1 MVLTALRGAV
11 GFLSRLPV
19 GRSATAW
26 EAFGARPVAFPLAG
40 WLLGGLVA
48 TTTLLPGPA
57 ATRGLALVATVYL
70 LTGPTHADG
79 VADLGDAAA
88 VHGAPAERRT
98 VLRDSDL
105 GAGGALALAVVVGG
119 LFTAGMA
126 LASVPT
132 LIAVVLVVASEVAAK
147 TAMATLVCLGT
158 ATHEGLASA
167 LTATT
172 TARDLPPVVV
182 AAAPAAVLAWL
193 AGGATSPASTVSA
206 AMGAVW
212 PVVGVTSAAF
222 LAAGVVVIGLLWWA
236 RDRLGGVNGDVFG
249 AANELTRVLAIHTG
263 VVVWTLG

>member
-1 MVLTALRGAV
+1 VVLTALRGAV

-57 ATRGLALVATVYL
+57 ATRGLALVAAVYL

-79 VADLGDAAA
+79 IADLGDAAA
-88 VHGAPAERRT
+88 VHGDPAERRT

-105 GAGGALALAVVVGG
+105 GAGGALALSVVVGG
-119 LFTAGMA
+119 LFTAGVA

-132 LIAVVLVVASEVAAK
+132 QIAVALVVASEVAAK

-172 TARDLPPVVV
+172 TVRDLPPVVL
-182 AAAPAAVLAWL
+182 AAAPAALL
-193 AGGATSPASTVSA
+193 
-206 AMGAVW
+206 VW
-212 PVVGVTSAAF
+212 PAVAATGAAWPAASATAATL
-222 LAAGVVVIGLLWWA
+222 LAAVVVAAGLLWWA
-236 RDRLGGVNGDVFG
+236 RARLDGVNGDVFG

-263 VVVWTLG
+263 VVVWTLS

>member
-1 MVLTALRGAV
+1 VVLTALRGAV

-19 GRSATAW
+19 GRSASAW

-48 TTTLLPGPA
+48 TTALLPGPA
-57 ATRGLALVATVYL
+57 ATRGLALVAAVYL

-88 VHGAPAERRT
+88 VHGDPAERRG

-105 GAGGALALAVVVGG
+105 GAGGALALVVVVGG
-119 LFTAGMA
+119 LFTAGVA
-126 LASVPT
+126 LASVPVT
-132 LIAVVLVVASEVAAK
+132 VAAALVVASEVAAK

-172 TARDLPPVVV
+172 TARDLLPVAL
-182 AAAPAAVLAWL
+182 AAAPAALLALAAVDTAGVRWL
-193 AGGATSPASTVSA
+193 ATGTTAAT
-206 AMGAVW
+206 
-212 PVVGVTSAAF
+212 F
-222 LAAGVVVIGLLWWA
+222 LAAGAVSAVLLRWA
-236 RDRLGGVNGDVFG
+236 RDRLDGVNGDVFG
-249 AANELTRVLAIHTG
+249 AANELTRVLALHTG
-263 VVVWTLG
+263 VVMWALA